1 MARKI
6 RAKIIML
13 GDSGTGK
20 TSIVQRMCH
29 NVFSPEHNA
38 TIGGQFVSL
47 TLCLHGETV
56 ALDIWDTAGQEGYRA
71 LVSFYTRDAQGAILV
86 ADPTDGAALLSL
98 PKWITFV
105 RSHVP
110 QVKILLFANKDDLAN
125 RRVVSLDELAQ
136 FARDNDCGFAHGSA
150 KTGQGVPDVFER
162 IAESIQTETT
172 PDASPSETR
181 QLTEG
186 DGSKEACC

>member
-1 MARKI
+1 MARKV
-6 RAKIIML
+6 RAKVILL

-20 TSIVQRMCH
+20 TSIVQRMSR

-47 TLCLHGETV
+47 ILCVHGETV
-56 ALDIWDTAGQEGYRA
+56 TLDIWDTAGQEVYRS
-71 LVSFYTRDAQGAILV
+71 LVSFYARDAQGAILV

-98 PKWITFV
+98 PKWISFA
-105 RSHVP
+105 RSYVP

-136 FARDNDCGFAHGSA
+136 FARDNDCSFAHGSA
-150 KTGQGVPDVFER
+150 KTGQGVTDVFER
-162 IAESIQTETT
+162 IAESIQ
-172 PDASPSETR
+172 SETQIEASAPEPQ

-186 DGSKEACC
+186 GGSKEGCC